1 MTTVTEA
8 GPFERLVKFQLTD
21 EQINEAKKGAAR
33 KLAKEVKIHGFR
45 PGKAP
50 LPIVEATLG
59 ADRVRQEAI
68 DELLNPTLTDVLEAE
83 EIRPAVNPELSS
95 MDDVDG
101 GVEVEVKVT
110 LWPTI
115 DLPNYK
121 DRKVEVTDPEVTDED
136 VDVQIKRMLEQFA
149 TVEEV
154 DRPAGEGDFV
164 SIDVG
169 AVGDGEPIEE
179 TQATDLLYEVGSG
192 LFIEGM
198 DDQMSGASA
207 GDEGTF
213 DAPLPDGFGD
223 RAGEVVTFNVTVNE
237 VKERILPDLDDEFVD
252 ENTEFETVD
261 EFTSS
266 LREQLADAKLRAVS
280 REFAEKALSTLREQV
295 EIDLPEA
302 LVRAE
307 MDTHLHNFLHRLEE
321 AEVTLED
328 YFNASGT
335 SQEDFLSDL
344 RSQAELS
351 LVNRLVLE
359 SVVEKEEL
367 DLTEEDMTEAIQA
380 LAAQSEDPVAYL
392 NAFRESGQELAL
404 ASDILRNR
412 ALDIIMSNA
421 KPVDEDGNEIDLSLE
436 VPEVE
441 AELVDDAVEAE
452 VVSAEILEEEE

>member
-1 MTTVTEA
+1 M
-8 GPFERLVKFQLTD
+8 
-21 EQINEAKKGAAR
+21 
-33 KLAKEVKIHGFR
+33 
-45 PGKAP
+45 P
-50 LPIVEATLG
+50 LFP
-59 ADRVRQEAI
+59 
-68 DELLNPTLTDVLEAE
+68 
-83 EIRPAVNPELSS
+83 
-95 MDDVDG
+95 M
-101 GVEVEVKVT
+101 
-110 LWPTI
+110 
-115 DLPNYK
+115 
-121 DRKVEVTDPEVTDED
+121 
-136 VDVQIKRMLEQFA
+136 
-149 TVEEV
+149 
-154 DRPAGEGDFV
+154 
-164 SIDVG
+164 
-169 AVGDGEPIEE
+169 
-179 TQATDLLYEVGSG
+179 
-192 LFIEGM
+192 
-198 DDQMSGASA
+198 ASA
-207 GDEGTF
+207 T
-213 DAPLPDGFGD
+213 A
-223 RAGEVVTFNVTVNE
+223 EVVTFNVTVNE

-302 LVRAE
+302 LIRAE

-351 LVNRLVLE
+351 LINRLVLE

-367 DLTEEDMTEAIQA
+367 DLTDEDMTEAIRS